1 MNFWGNSENDL
12 QVSRYIIVTFS
23 QTASSSQSFCTLI
36 PWDRGSVPQ
45 PSLVMLINTLNW
57 PSIKTRFNT
66 LVDTQTTLS
75 RYLSQE
81 STNFDRLIVGQH
93 SANYQLTVDQTS
105 VTVSIEGRP
114 SISLD
119 VHQVLFEMSIK
130 GINWGNRL
138 PLESRCD

>member
-1 MNFWGNSENDL
+1 MHS
-12 QVSRYIIVTFS
+12 
-23 QTASSSQSFCTLI
+23 
-36 PWDRGSVPQ
+36 
-45 PSLVMLINTLNW
+45 NTLGSW
-57 PSIKTRFNT
+57 QRTTAILGHVDQYPQLTLDQDSINT

-130 GINWGNRL
+130 GIN
-138 PLESRCD
+138 